1 MRTVVLL
8 FPVHSIA
15 PFVELHVQNAALSIL
30 VRQLMEVSNYFFDS
44 FYPIIQHI
52 LYPFRPYKRS
62 LLHTTPLL
70 SSCPL
75 PSVPFS
81 QPSTPT
87 LAEYQFLVDTWPFV
101 EATLSNV
108 LLSLPQSSRQPKGVV
123 VDIGKAIVFTH
134 KAEDASIPLGSF
146 ICKNKSWGE
155 VMRAMDDRTEDDSW
169 SNPVFRQ
176 IESADDTP
184 LFPRFLV
191 EAWST
196 HLYST
201 YSSQRIAHDLS
212 FTLHFRPKVVLPVEL
227 FSAFESSESSTNGL
241 SGLPSTNAS
250 ESSLTTNAPTSLSNY
265 PSESHLT
272 HYPSESHLTH
282 YPPELASERIPNA
295 LGLPLEVTFLTE
307 SLRLHLNQSH
317 YRDILAFF
325 FLNLGELPTVCC
337 HPCFPACP
345 LCQWSHDPG
354 LRCADCWCVLKVVA
368 ERVKVRL
375 FTSSVTNG
383 TELGRFRCD
392 ALHFFSFLLNT
403 STKLLINIPTLFV
416 SDTMNAVLYPQN
428 GSSYQSRIPMNREY
442 PLSTRMLLLKD
453 EETTKG
459 RTLELQLAYW
469 LVNVRPLFFLR
480 LYNWVCDPV
489 WETADWPE
497 AADWPKK
504 VGNYD
509 ISMRECRSIV
519 MNSTQSPEPNHHLFP
534 AGLSLFNAF
543 TNMNREC
550 MVLGVELQA
559 KCVLDAQL
567 NTMKCEAE
575 LRCHSIVGTVLRS
588 VFSACTNPTHFCVR
602 GTYESVPCHNDPSIF
617 DTTIT
622 GSIEDWSVALRV
634 QDLPLFVAIL
644 SFQFQNTSKYLFT
657 PATSVQEDS
666 VIVVA
671 WGVSNA

>member
-1 MRTVVLL
+1 M
-8 FPVHSIA
+8 
-15 PFVELHVQNAALSIL
+15 ELQVQNAALSIL
-30 VRQLMEVSNYFFDS
+30 VRQLMEVSNYFFNS

-52 LYPFRPYKRS
+52 LYPFRPYKRA
-62 LLHTTPLL
+62 LLHTVPLL

-81 QPSTPT
+81 QPSAPT

-108 LLSLPQSSRQPKGVV
+108 LLSLPQSSRQSKGLVI
-123 VDIGKAIVFTH
+123 DIGKAIVYTH

-155 VMRAMDDRTEDDSW
+155 VIRSMDDRTGDDFW

-176 IESADDTP
+176 VESADDTP
-184 LFPRFLV
+184 LFPWFLV
-191 EAWST
+191 EAWNT

-201 YSSQRIAHDLS
+201 YSNQRIAHDL
-212 FTLHFRPKVVLPVEL
+212 FFMLHFRPKVVLPVEL
-227 FSAFESSESSTNGL
+227 FSALESSTSVSSESSNNT
-241 SGLPSTNAS
+241 SGLPSITN
-250 ESSLTTNAPTSLSNY
+250 SSASLSSN
-265 PSESHLT
+265 
-272 HYPSESHLTH
+272 YPSESHLTH
-282 YPPELASERIPNA
+282 YPPELANERVPNA
-295 LGLPLEVTFLTE
+295 LGLPLGVTFLTE

-354 LRCADCWCVLKVVA
+354 LRCTDCWCVLKVVA
-368 ERVKVRL
+368 ERVKVRF

-416 SDTMNAVLYPQN
+416 SDTMNTVLYPQN
-428 GSSYQSRIPMNREY
+428 GSSYQSRIPVNREY
-442 PLSTRMLLLKD
+442 PLSTSMLLLKD
-453 EETTKG
+453 EETMKG
-459 RTLELQLAYW
+459 RTLELELAYW

-504 VGNYD
+504 VGSYD

-519 MNSTQSPEPNHHLFP
+519 MNSTQSPEPNHHLYP
-534 AGLSLFNAF
+534 AGLSLFSAF

-559 KCVLDAQL
+559 NCMLDAQL

-575 LRCHSIVGTVLRS
+575 LRCHSIIGTVLRS
-588 VFSACTNPTHFCVR
+588 LFSACTNPTHFCVR

-622 GSIEDWSVALRV
+622 GSVQDWSVALRV
-634 QDLPLFVAIL
+634 QDLPLFATIL

-657 PATSVQEDS
+657 PANPVQEDS

-671 WGVSNA
+671 